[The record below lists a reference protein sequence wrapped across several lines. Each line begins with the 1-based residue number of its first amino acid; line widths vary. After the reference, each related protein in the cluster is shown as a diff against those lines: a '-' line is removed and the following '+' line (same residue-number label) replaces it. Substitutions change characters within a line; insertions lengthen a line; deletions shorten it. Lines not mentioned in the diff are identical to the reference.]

1 MSELDIAEIQKTN
14 KKRWLVYIAVLA
26 ILLFFSSVVA
36 LRAGYA
42 NLSLTDVIKILF
54 LGDGNDT

>member
-42 NLSLTDVIKILF
+42 NL
-54 LGDGNDT
+54 